1 MASQKKLVI
10 CLVLS
15 LLNVCL
21 SLPAPAPQLSN
32 NIPGSSF
39 ETSSQDD
46 EDYYYEEYVEEDN
59 DSGPPA
65 LPDLTGLLG
74 AIGSQLPGL
83 IQLVQTKEFQ
93 ERIGDTIEVGGNIV
107 QRIVIPVASRVIPVA
122 INLAGR
128 VPELL
133 QAGGNIVRAGTEA
146 LGTLNRRPEF
156 DLKNTEDEMMA
167 SPARVISSL
176 VKATKDTSP
185 RVIKGLTEF
194 DESLPTIAQF
204 AQAYLEVNAETVH
217 KTADTFHN
225 SFNCDFECR
234 GLTGSIRRRCEA
246 KFCKNSTTPKSQR
259 TPRMRKFIRF

>member
-10 CLVLS
+10 CLVFS
-15 LLNVCL
+15 ILNVCL

-46 EDYYYEEYVEEDN
+46 EDYYYEEYVEDDN

-83 IQLVQTKEFQ
+83 IQLVQTKVAIINSILSNKEFQ

-156 DLKNTEDEMMA
+156 DLKNSEDEV
-167 SPARVISSL
+167 R
-176 VKATKDTSP
+176 P
-185 RVIKGLTEF
+185 RAL
-194 DESLPTIAQF
+194 
-204 AQAYLEVNAETVH
+204 N
-217 KTADTFHN
+217 
-225 SFNCDFECR
+225 
-234 GLTGSIRRRCEA
+234 
-246 KFCKNSTTPKSQR
+246 
-259 TPRMRKFIRF
+259 